1 MADPTE
7 SIKAT
12 IGNQLQEL
20 RSEMLKVDEA
30 VAESRK
36 NQDLNAALNTQ
47 LVAEREEAQEM
58 NRKIEALSRQA
69 EDLEEQKVQLERQL
83 AEANDKVRDQN
94 TDKSTLEN
102 STEDLRRQL
111 KLAGDDLSSA
121 NAEIERLEKNKK
133 TSDKKIADY
142 DVCNLF
148 ISLNIPLIQDRYLFR
163 SRRMHAKNWN
173 KATIRLSCVKKSRKS
188 LCRSSR
194 RRRPATAMISIA

>member
-1 MADPTE
+1 MIDPTE
-7 SIKAT
+7 SIKAA

-20 RSEMLKVDEA
+20 RSEMLNVNEA

-36 NQDLNAALNTQ
+36 NQDLNAALYTQ

-111 KLAGDDLSSA
+111 KSAGDDLSSA

-133 TSDKKIADY
+133 TSDRKVADY

-148 ISLNIPLIQDRYLFR
+148 LSLNIPLIQDRYLFR
-163 SRRMHAKNWN
+163 S
-173 KATIRLSCVKKSRKS
+173 
-188 LCRSSR
+188 
-194 RRRPATAMISIA
+194 